1 MDKRIFFTVP
11 ILEASLTFGRI
22 NNYFLFFFVFFLRD
36 FSSPF
41 KLDDQSLNLQLYR
54 IYFLS
59 LVIPMPPSFFFLKL
73 QRDSNKIRNKKSIS
87 KSMYR
92 IKEERHRSIDQSRD
106 APSFEEKS
114 ATR

>member
-1 MDKRIFFTVP
+1 
-11 ILEASLTFGRI
+11 
-22 NNYFLFFFVFFLRD
+22 
-36 FSSPF
+36 
-41 KLDDQSLNLQLYR
+41 
-54 IYFLS
+54 
-59 LVIPMPPSFFFLKL
+59 MPPSFFFLKL